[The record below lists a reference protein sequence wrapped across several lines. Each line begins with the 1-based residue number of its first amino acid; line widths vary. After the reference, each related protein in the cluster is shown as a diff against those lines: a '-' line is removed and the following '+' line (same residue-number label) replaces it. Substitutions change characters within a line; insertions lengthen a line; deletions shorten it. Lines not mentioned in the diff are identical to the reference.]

1 MTIPATMLAAYIILG
16 MALIGRQIENPF
28 GEEVNDLPLDAYCE
42 QIAADLDIISSTPA
56 PKPGEFMK
64 KDTNML
70 LYPLS
75 GLGYHVW
82 ASRTDDEIREAL
94 MDKVY
99 NDFER
104 KRGRPISEEPGK
116 NLGMPV

>member
-1 MTIPATMLAAYIILG
+1 
-16 MALIGRQIENPF
+16 MAVIGRQIENPF
-28 GEEVNDLPLDAYCE
+28 GEEVNDLPLDAFCQ
-42 QIAADLDIISSTPA
+42 QIAADLDIISSSPA
-56 PKPGEFMK
+56 PKPSEFMK

-94 MDKVY
+94 TDKVY

-104 KRGRPISEEPGK
+104 KTGRPIPDGPGK
-116 NLGMPV
+116 NTAMPV